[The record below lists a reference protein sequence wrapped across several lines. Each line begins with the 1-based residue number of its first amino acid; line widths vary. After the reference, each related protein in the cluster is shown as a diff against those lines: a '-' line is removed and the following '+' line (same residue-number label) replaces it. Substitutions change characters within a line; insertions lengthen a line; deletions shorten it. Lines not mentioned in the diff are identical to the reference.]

1 MSLSSQPSVERP
13 ESDARPV
20 SSESTAGS
28 RASRTLLII
37 SLVSG
42 LVTHGYNLSH
52 YPLWLTD
59 EGIYTQ
65 QAWSLINE
73 GRLSPY
79 TYFYDHA
86 PAGWMVM
93 AAWAGVL
100 PGEFHTF
107 GNEVNTERVLML
119 LVHLVSVALLFGIV
133 QRFSGSAV
141 GAFVAAFIYNFSPLA
156 VYYQRQVLLD
166 NLMVF
171 WLLLSIYLLARTKGR
186 VMTAVAAGM
195 CFGLALVT
203 KENAIFFTPAVV
215 YLAYRR
221 ARGRRN
227 WRFVK
232 SSWWVALAVPVGT
245 YVLFALLKNEL
256 FPTGLDFDR
265 NNPPADHVSLLY
277 SIWWQLNRTGPL
289 GHNVFLEEMRGSWLP
304 KDRWL
309 LIGGSLAVVAVLW
322 LWSRDREDRTGY
334 LVASLL
340 ALGYGFYLIRGS
352 ALLDFYVAPLVP
364 VLAMNVGIL
373 SGHIAN
379 RSTVP
384 MRTTVTAGFVAV
396 ALMLPGGYLLHHN
409 IEGKLQ
415 FQDFYHLKLTDLQEQ
430 QIMYVRSNI
439 PSSARIISDDDIW
452 TSLHDGQPQFPRAHS
467 HFKASSD
474 PAVRDKLFKSDW
486 HNIDYVIMSN
496 KMHDSM
502 VANDAGGRESW
513 ILQAVDQH
521 SSEVWHAEQGN
532 IQLEILKINNS

>member
-1 MSLSSQPSVERP
+1 MSHRVQSSVGHPATTALPTGKQ
-13 ESDARPV
+13 
-20 SSESTAGS
+20 SSIGGPAG
-28 RASRTLLII
+28 RALLVI

-42 LVTHGYNLSH
+42 LLTHGYNLRH

-65 QAWSLINE
+65 QAWSLVNG

-119 LVHLVSVALLFGIV
+119 LVHLASVGLLFGIV
-133 QRFSGSAV
+133 QRFSGSAI
-141 GAFVAAFIYNFSPLA
+141 GAFIAAFIYNFSPLA

-186 VMTAVAAGM
+186 VMTGVAAGVSL
-195 CFGLALVT
+195 GLSLVT
-203 KENAIFFTPAVV
+203 KENAIFFVPAIV
-215 YLAYRR
+215 YLVYRR
-221 ARGRRN
+221 AKGRRN
-227 WRFVK
+227 RRFVT
-232 SSWWVALAVPVGT
+232 SSWWVALSVPVGA

-256 FPTGLDFDR
+256 FPSGLDFER

-277 SIWWQLNRTGPL
+277 SIWWQLNRTGPP

-304 KDRWL
+304 KDRFL
-309 LIGGSLAVVAVLW
+309 LLGGALAVVAVLW
-322 LWSRDREDRTGY
+322 LWSRDREGRPGY

-352 ALLDFYVAPLVP
+352 ALLDFYVAPIVP

-373 SGHIAN
+373 CGHIGN
-379 RSTVP
+379 RLTAR
-384 MRTTVTAGFVAV
+384 MRTTAVAGLVAV
-396 ALMLPGGYLLHHN
+396 ALILPGGYLLHHN
-409 IEGKLQ
+409 IEGRLQ

-430 QIMYVRSNI
+430 QIEYIQTNI
-439 PSSARIISDDDIW
+439 PSQARIISDDDIW
-452 TSLHDGQPQFPRAHS
+452 TSLHDGRPQFPSAHS

-486 HNIDYVIMSN
+486 HNIDYIVMSN
-496 KMHDSM
+496 KMHESM
-502 VANDAGGRESW
+502 EANNAGGREAW
-513 ILQAVDQH
+513 ILEAVDQH
-521 SSEVWHAEQGN
+521 SSQVWHAEQGN
-532 IQLEILKINNS
+532 IQLAIYKIDNG